1 MTSKPSFCAALLAV
15 SSLFAA
21 SDVAAAQESTTA
33 PKADAALLAQLPA
46 YLQPEI
52 IVTARKRDELL
63 QSVPIA
69 IRVIDAR
76 TIEREGLRTVEDL
89 SRRVPGLTYDL
100 GGFLNDTRPAV
111 RGMQSERGRPS
122 VAILL
127 DGLDLSG
134 ENMVIAGGGAAVN
147 TSLFDLERIEVV
159 KGPQSVL
166 WGRNAFAGAVNFVSR
181 EPQHK
186 LEGRLNADIAQGGLI
201 AIDGAINLPIIKDR
215 VALRMNGVLSDRDGF
230 YRNPVTGGQLGAGR
244 TEGIGGSLL
253 VNVTD
258 EIKIVGRY
266 IHLNQTMSEAPS
278 ALLTSNTRLPV
289 PGGRFAPA
297 PGAPSILP
305 CPADLSGLTPPQQ
318 GNCTRGSFV
327 GDVRATIG
335 DVDLSPD
342 PFTGGPMRGMELK
355 QDIATLLVTWEA
367 DWGTL
372 SYRFGHLDNRSSLE
386 QDGDYTNFAGPPGF
400 VLSLSAFQVLDFKNR
415 TFDHE
420 IKFNRKFGNIDVLI
434 GGQIFS
440 ETSSVTNS
448 AQFWL
453 RNPASPFG
461 GPPFF
466 LSTAPKT
473 DFASPLTTNR
483 KTNYYGIYSSVS
495 WAVTDRL
502 RFDADLRWNYENI
515 RFDIPGFR
523 IQDVSLSQLSPL
535 CLPQFVNGTVFAPGV
550 ANGPPQGSIVACPQS
565 AGLKSEKL
573 TPRITVE
580 YQAADD
586 VLLYVSYSEGFKPGG
601 YNTNEIIDF
610 NEQLYQ
616 PERVKA
622 YEAGMKS
629 VWLDKRL
636 ILNADVYFNN
646 YTDQQIGVQQASASQ
661 GGQVVVGS
669 GIVNAGK
676 VRVYGA
682 EVDVDWQL
690 IDWLRLGASY
700 AYTHSTF
707 ASFVQG
713 PPPGS
718 PAAAFADCGVPN
730 GQSSSDQFRAE
741 AGNICGDFSGN
752 DVGRSPR
759 HSVFLS
765 AEARRPFNS
774 NNDSVFVALNGLGR
788 SSRFVDEANLS
799 RLPGYWRVGARA
811 GIEWKRISITAY
823 VDNLLD
829 NRTIET
835 AQRTVDPGRSE
846 GFAPARGILAYLPN
860 PRTIGVRIGAR
871 F

>member
-1 MTSKPSFCAALLAV
+1 MRNRMSYCAALLAA
-15 SSLFAA
+15 SGLLSA
-21 SDVAAAQESTTA
+21 SDVAAAQELATA
-33 PKADAALLAQLPA
+33 SSVDGTALAEPSILVD
-46 YLQPEI
+46 PEI
-52 IVTARKRDELL
+52 VVTARKRDELL
-63 QSVPIA
+63 QNVPIA
-69 IRVIDAR
+69 IRVIDER

-147 TSLFDLERIEVV
+147 TLLFDLDRIEVV

-166 WGRNAFAGAVNFVSR
+166 WGRNAFAGAINFVSR

-186 LEGRLNADIAQGGLI
+186 LEGRVNADIAQGGLI

-215 VALRMNGVLSDRDGF
+215 VALRLNGVFSDRDGF
-230 YRNPVTGGQLGAGR
+230 YRNPVTGGRLGAAR
-244 TEGIGGSLL
+244 SEGVGGSLL
-253 VNVTD
+253 VNITD
-258 EIKIVGRY
+258 EIKVVARY
-266 IHLNQTMSEAPS
+266 IHLNQSMSEAPS
-278 ALLTSNTRLPV
+278 ALLTSNSRLPV
-289 PGGRFAPA
+289 PGGRFGAF
-297 PGAPSILP
+297 PGAPTAP
-305 CPADLSGLTPPQQ
+305 CPTDLSGLAPPQQ
-318 GNCTRGSFV
+318 ASCTRGSFI
-327 GDVRATIG
+327 GDVRAGIA
-335 DVDLSPD
+335 DVDLSAD
-342 PFTGGPMRGMELK
+342 PFTGLPMRGMRLQ
-355 QDIATLLVTWEA
+355 QDIATLSIAWDA
-367 DWGTL
+367 DWGKL

-400 VLSLSAFQVLDFKNR
+400 VLSLNAFQVLDFKNR

-420 IKFNRKFGNIDVLI
+420 VKFDRQFGKVDVLL
-434 GGQIFS
+434 GGQVFT

-466 LSTAPKT
+466 LSTAPRT

-483 KTNYYGIYSSVS
+483 KTNYYGIYGSVG
-495 WAVTDRL
+495 WDVTERL
-502 RFDADLRWNYENI
+502 RFGADLRWNYENI

-523 IQDVSLSQLSPL
+523 IQDVSLSQLSAI
-535 CLPQFVNGTVFAPGV
+535 CLPQLANGTVFTPGTP
-550 ANGPPQGSIVACPQS
+550 GTPPPGSIVACPRA

-573 TPRITVE
+573 TPRITAE

-586 VLLYVSYSEGFKPGG
+586 VLVYVSYSEGFKPGG

-610 NEQLYQ
+610 TDQLYQ

-622 YEAGMKS
+622 YEAGLKS

-636 ILNADVYFNN
+636 IVNADVYFND
-646 YTDQQIGVQQASASQ
+646 YTDQQIGVQQASPSQ
-661 GGQVVVGS
+661 GGQIVVGS
-669 GIVNAGK
+669 GIVNAGQ

-682 EVDVDWQL
+682 EVDVDWQAV
-690 IDWLRLGASY
+690 DWLRLGVNY

-718 PAAAFADCGVPN
+718 SPGAFADCGVPG
-730 GQSSSDQFRAE
+730 GQSSSEQFRAE
-741 AGNICGDFSGN
+741 SGNICGDFSGN

-759 HSVFLS
+759 HALFLTAEARKKFNNDGDSVFL
-765 AEARRPFNS
+765 
-774 NNDSVFVALNGLGR
+774 ALNGLAR
-788 SSRFVDEANLS
+788 SSRFVDESNLA

-811 GIEWKRISITAY
+811 GVEWKRITVTAY

-829 NRTIET
+829 DRTIET

-860 PRTIGVRIGAR
+860 PRTLGIRIGSR